1 MSLAP
6 FFKVGYILVLNP
18 IPFICY
24 YFYQCIY
31 SIHYYFCHNEGAVTA
46 VLGMFPAE
54 YLGTMGSGCGIGGL
68 IPSVMNIAIIG
79 ASKNSAQL
87 VGISCFCICTALA
100 AFGLVFLFILNKNS
114 FYQSYANGISSKE
127 KEFNNKVMHII
138 FLRFY

>member
-1 MSLAP
+1 
-6 FFKVGYILVLNP
+6 
-18 IPFICY
+18 
-24 YFYQCIY
+24 
-31 SIHYYFCHNEGAVTA
+31 
-46 VLGMFPAE
+46 MFPAE

-127 KEFNNKVMHII
+127 KEFNDKVIHII
-138 FLRFY
+138 FLRFYMPE

>member
-1 MSLAP
+1 
-6 FFKVGYILVLNP
+6 
-18 IPFICY
+18 
-24 YFYQCIY
+24 
-31 SIHYYFCHNEGAVTA
+31 
-46 VLGMFPAE
+46 MFPAE

-68 IPSVMNIAIIG
+68 IPSIMNIAIIG

-138 FLRFY
+138 FLRFYKLSQANQLATGAFSQNKTAPGIL